1 MPGRGAPEYANA
13 SNEHVANDSQLL
25 PQMEMAHDSIFDDYV
40 EEIIGKH

>member
-1 MPGRGAPEYANA
+1 MPTPAMSMLPMA
-13 SNEHVANDSQLL
+13 DSQIL